1 MVKISSPILRISFF
15 IQKSRNYFSYYANF
29 PLSPLPWAQKS
40 SKNLTNSSPI
50 DIIEGEFYLIHHI
63 LMKISTKTKILSLS
77 TLLLSLSGLA
87 LANGTIR
94 ETIIKTDASN
104 RIQSIEKI
112 IFSTKGIS
120 SNSTAIPL
128 SNQQGVIH
136 LEGKF
141 SATSTEN
148 ANNINNWENALLIWG
163 EKNTIEKTW
172 KDSTIIVG
180 RRNYIEGEKAIILGG
195 ERNYGIWNE
204 STILWGEKNTAK
216 DNHNTII
223 WGQATTLY
231 GQKNISLGANNS
243 TVKGSNNIIAGSGIN
258 IANAN
263 VKKTFVW
270 SDNKNRGENLG
281 SKILTP
287 QTSNT
292 LYLRSENGVMINT
305 ATPSATLSV
314 GQMVQ
319 LGDEAGNC
327 SPDKIGTLIFRNG
340 CFYACS
346 DGQKWDNLAGTTEC
360 SNTDTNTIQFP
371 IPQATKELSPWPRP

>member
-1 MVKISSPILRISFF
+1 
-15 IQKSRNYFSYYANF
+15 
-29 PLSPLPWAQKS
+29 
-40 SKNLTNSSPI
+40 
-50 DIIEGEFYLIHHI
+50 
-63 LMKISTKTKILSLS
+63 MKISTKTKILSLS

-120 SNSTAIPL
+120 SDSTAIPL

-141 SATSTEN
+141 STTSTEN
-148 ANNINNWENALLIWG
+148 ENNNSNSWENSLLVWGKNNNIKE
-163 EKNTIEKTW
+163 TW

-180 RRNYIEGEKAIILGG
+180 RWNTIEGEKAIILGG
-195 ERNYGIWNE
+195 ERNKGIWNE
-204 STILWGEKNTAK
+204 STIVWGDKNTAK
-216 DNHNTII
+216 GNHNTII
-223 WGQATTLY
+223 WGQSTTLS

-243 TVKGSNNIIAGSGIN
+243 TVNGENNIIAGNAIN

-270 SDNKNRGENLG
+270 SDNKDRTIDFQKNFL
-281 SKILTP
+281 IP

-327 SPDKIGTLIFRNG
+327 SPNKIGTLIFRNG

>member
-1 MVKISSPILRISFF
+1 
-15 IQKSRNYFSYYANF
+15 
-29 PLSPLPWAQKS
+29 
-40 SKNLTNSSPI
+40 
-50 DIIEGEFYLIHHI
+50 
-63 LMKISTKTKILSLS
+63 MKISTKTKILSLS

-120 SNSTAIPL
+120 SDSTAIPL

-141 SATSTEN
+141 STTSTEN
-148 ANNINNWENALLIWG
+148 AETNSNSWENALLIWG
-163 EKNTIEKTW
+163 EKNKIEKIW

-180 RRNYIEGEKAIILGG
+180 KDNTIKGEKTTILGG
-195 ERNYGIWNE
+195 ERNKGIWNE
-204 STILWGEKNTAK
+204 STIVWGDKNTAK
-216 DNHNTII
+216 GNHNTII
-223 WGQATTLY
+223 WGQGTTLS

-243 TVKGSNNIIAGSGIN
+243 TVNGSNNIIAGSNIN
-258 IANAN
+258 IEKTN
-263 VKKTFVW
+263 VKNTFVW
-270 SDNKNRGENLG
+270 SDNKKR
-281 SKILTP
+281 KDDLTINP

-292 LYLRSENGVMINT
+292 LYIRSASGVMINT
-305 ATPSATLSV
+305 STSGATLTV
-314 GQMVQ
+314 NQNQMVQ
-319 LGDEAGNC
+319 IGDEAGNC

>member
-1 MVKISSPILRISFF
+1 
-15 IQKSRNYFSYYANF
+15 
-29 PLSPLPWAQKS
+29 
-40 SKNLTNSSPI
+40 
-50 DIIEGEFYLIHHI
+50 
-63 LMKISTKTKILSLS
+63 MKISTKTKILSLS
-77 TLLLSLSGLA
+77 ALTLSLSSLA
-87 LANGTIR
+87 LANDSIR
-94 ETIIKTDASN
+94 ETIIKPDLSHTV
-104 RIQSIEKI
+104 QSIEKI
-112 IFSTKGIS
+112 IFSSQGIQGDVS
-120 SNSTAIPL
+120 AIPL

-148 ANNINNWENALLIWG
+148 AENNINKWENSLLIWG
-163 EKNTIEKTW
+163 KKNQI
-172 KDSTIIVG
+172 SGAANATIIVG
-180 RRNYIEGEKAIILGG
+180 RENIIKGEKAIILGG
-195 ERNYGIWNE
+195 KNHNGFWKS
-204 STILWGEKNTAK
+204 STIVWGNNNTANG
-216 DNHNTII
+216 DLNTII
-223 WGQATTLY
+223 WGDGTTLSA
-231 GQKNISLGANNS
+231 QKNISLGANGS
-243 TVKGSNNIIAGSGIN
+243 TVQGSHNTIAGSGIN

-270 SDNKNRGENLG
+270 SDNKNRGRMFG
-281 SKILTP
+281 SEILTP

-346 DGQKWDNLAGTTEC
+346 DGQKWDNLAGTAEC
-360 SNTDTNTIQFP
+360 GGSGIKTITFD
-371 IPQATKELSPWPRP
+371 IPAPADLSKRVELGQKAAPQGPKNP

>member
-1 MVKISSPILRISFF
+1 
-15 IQKSRNYFSYYANF
+15 
-29 PLSPLPWAQKS
+29 
-40 SKNLTNSSPI
+40 
-50 DIIEGEFYLIHHI
+50 
-63 LMKISTKTKILSLS
+63 MKISTKTKILSLS

-120 SNSTAIPL
+120 SDSTAIPL

-141 SATSTEN
+141 STTSTESATSTEN
-148 ANNINNWENALLIWG
+148 ENNNSNSWENALLIWG
-163 EKNTIEKTW
+163 KNNNIKETW

-180 RRNYIEGEKAIILGG
+180 RRNTIEGEKATILGG
-195 ERNYGIWNE
+195 ETHEGKWKS
-204 STILWGEKNTAK
+204 STILWGNNNIAK
-216 DNHNTII
+216 GEFNTII
-223 WGQATTLY
+223 WGQNTTLS

-243 TVKGSNNIIAGSGIN
+243 TINGSNNIIAGNNIN
-258 IANAN
+258 IQKPN
-263 VKKTFVW
+263 VQKTFVW
-270 SDNKNRGENLG
+270 SDNKNDRNKSE
-281 SKILTP
+281 KILYP

-305 ATPSATLSV
+305 AIPSATLSV

-319 LGDEAGNC
+319 IGDEAGNC

-360 SNTDTNTIQFP
+360 STDTNTIQFP

>member
-15 IQKSRNYFSYYANF
+15 IQKSRNYFSYDANF
-29 PLSPLPWAQKS
+29 PLPPPLS
-40 SKNLTNSSPI
+40 SKKLQKFDKLLIYGYTWRWILFHSATN
-50 DIIEGEFYLIHHI
+50 
-63 LMKISTKTKILSLS
+63 MKISTKTKILSLS

-94 ETIIKTDASN
+94 ETIIKTDPSN

-120 SNSTAIPL
+120 SDSTAIPL

-141 SATSTEN
+141 STTSTEN
-148 ANNINNWENALLIWG
+148 AETNSNSWENALLIWG
-163 EKNTIEKTW
+163 KDNRIEKTW

-180 RRNYIEGEKAIILGG
+180 NWNTIEGEKTIILGG
-195 ERNYGIWNE
+195 KQNRGLWIN
-204 STILWGEKNTAK
+204 STIVWGNNNTANGK
-216 DNHNTII
+216 LNNII
-223 WGQATTLY
+223 WGQRTTLY
-231 GQKNISLGANNS
+231 EQKNISLGAINS
-243 TVKGSNNIIAGSGIN
+243 TVKGSNNIIAGSNIN
-258 IANAN
+258 IAKPN
-263 VKKTFVW
+263 VEKTFVW
-270 SDNKNRGENLG
+270 SDNKKRKDE
-281 SKILTP
+281 LTIYP

-292 LYLRSENGVMINT
+292 LYIRSASGVMINT
-305 ATPSATLSV
+305 DTSRATLTV
-314 GQMVQ
+314 NQNQMVQ
-319 LGDEAGNC
+319 IGDEAGNC

-360 SNTDTNTIQFP
+360 STDTNTIQFP

>member
-1 MVKISSPILRISFF
+1 
-15 IQKSRNYFSYYANF
+15 
-29 PLSPLPWAQKS
+29 
-40 SKNLTNSSPI
+40 
-50 DIIEGEFYLIHHI
+50 
-63 LMKISTKTKILSLS
+63 MKISTKTKILSLS

-120 SNSTAIPL
+120 SDSTAIPL

-141 SATSTEN
+141 STTSTEN
-148 ANNINNWENALLIWG
+148 AETNSNSWENALLIWG
-163 EKNTIEKTW
+163 KKNKIEKTW

-180 RRNYIEGEKAIILGG
+180 KDNTIKGEKTTILGG
-195 ERNYGIWNE
+195 ERNKGIWNE
-204 STILWGEKNTAK
+204 STIVWGDKNTTK
-216 DNHNTII
+216 GNHNTII
-223 WGQATTLY
+223 WGQNTTLSE
-231 GQKNISLGANNS
+231 QKNISLGANNS
-243 TVKGSNNIIAGSGIN
+243 TVNGSNNIIAGNAIN

-270 SDNKNRGENLG
+270 SDNKDRTIDFQKNFL
-281 SKILTP
+281 IP

-319 LGDEAGNC
+319 IGDEAGNC

-360 SNTDTNTIQFP
+360 SNTDTDTNTIQFP

>member
-1 MVKISSPILRISFF
+1 
-15 IQKSRNYFSYYANF
+15 
-29 PLSPLPWAQKS
+29 
-40 SKNLTNSSPI
+40 
-50 DIIEGEFYLIHHI
+50 
-63 LMKISTKTKILSLS
+63 MKISTKTKILSLS

-120 SNSTAIPL
+120 SDSTAIPL

-141 SATSTEN
+141 SATSTEEAKTN
-148 ANNINNWENALLIWG
+148 SNNWENSLLIWG
-163 EKNTIEKTW
+163 KENQI
-172 KDSTIIVG
+172 SGANATIIVG
-180 RRNYIEGEKAIILGG
+180 KKNRIGQKGEKTILLGG
-195 ERNYGIWNE
+195 KENHGLWKTSI
-204 STILWGEKNTAK
+204 ILWGDRNTAN
-216 DNHNTII
+216 DNLNTII
-223 WGQATTLY
+223 WGQGTTLSS
-231 GQKNISLGANNS
+231 QKNISLGANNS
-243 TVKGSNNIIAGSGIN
+243 TVKGSNNIIAGSKIN
-258 IANAN
+258 IANTN

-270 SDNKNRGENLG
+270 SDNKDRTIDFQKNFL
-281 SKILTP
+281 IP

-319 LGDEAGNC
+319 IGDEAGNC

>member
-1 MVKISSPILRISFF
+1 
-15 IQKSRNYFSYYANF
+15 
-29 PLSPLPWAQKS
+29 
-40 SKNLTNSSPI
+40 
-50 DIIEGEFYLIHHI
+50 
-63 LMKISTKTKILSLS
+63 MKISTKTKILSLS

-120 SNSTAIPL
+120 SDSTAIPL

-141 SATSTEN
+141 SATSTEEAKTN
-148 ANNINNWENALLIWG
+148 SNNWENSLLIWG
-163 EKNTIEKTW
+163 KENQI
-172 KDSTIIVG
+172 SGANATIIVG
-180 RRNYIEGEKAIILGG
+180 KKNRIGQKGEKTILLGG
-195 ERNYGIWNE
+195 KENHGLWKNSI
-204 STILWGEKNTAK
+204 ILWGDRNTAN
-216 DNHNTII
+216 DNLNTII
-223 WGQATTLY
+223 WGQETTLSS
-231 GQKNISLGANNS
+231 QKNISLGANNS
-243 TVKGSNNIIAGSGIN
+243 TVNGSNNIIAGSNIN
-258 IANAN
+258 IQNAN
-263 VKKTFVW
+263 TKNTFVW
-270 SDNKNRGENLG
+270 SDNKKR
-281 SKILTP
+281 KDDLTINP

-319 LGDEAGNC
+319 IGDEAGNC

-346 DGQKWDNLAGTTEC
+346 DGQSWDNLAGTTEC

>member
-1 MVKISSPILRISFF
+1 
-15 IQKSRNYFSYYANF
+15 
-29 PLSPLPWAQKS
+29 
-40 SKNLTNSSPI
+40 
-50 DIIEGEFYLIHHI
+50 
-63 LMKISTKTKILSLS
+63 MKISTKTKILSLS

-120 SNSTAIPL
+120 SDSTAIPL

-141 SATSTEN
+141 STTSTESATSTEN
-148 ANNINNWENALLIWG
+148 ENNNSNSWENALLIWG
-163 EKNTIEKTW
+163 KNNNIKETW

-180 RRNYIEGEKAIILGG
+180 RRNTIEGEKATILGG
-195 ERNYGIWNE
+195 ETHEGKWKS
-204 STILWGEKNTAK
+204 STILWGNNNIAK
-216 DNHNTII
+216 GEFNTII
-223 WGQATTLY
+223 WGQNTTLS

-243 TVKGSNNIIAGSGIN
+243 TINGSNNIIAGSNIN
-258 IANAN
+258 IQKPN
-263 VKKTFVW
+263 VQKTFVW
-270 SDNKNRGENLG
+270 SDNKNDRNKSE
-281 SKILTP
+281 KILSP

-292 LYLRSENGVMINT
+292 LYIRSANGVMINT

-319 LGDEAGNC
+319 IGDEAGNC

>member
-1 MVKISSPILRISFF
+1 
-15 IQKSRNYFSYYANF
+15 
-29 PLSPLPWAQKS
+29 
-40 SKNLTNSSPI
+40 
-50 DIIEGEFYLIHHI
+50 
-63 LMKISTKTKILSLS
+63 MKISTKTKILSLS

-120 SNSTAIPL
+120 SDSTAIPL

-148 ANNINNWENALLIWG
+148 ENNKSNNWENSLLIWG
-163 EKNTIEKTW
+163 KDNRIEKTW

-180 RRNYIEGEKAIILGG
+180 NWNTIEGEKTIILGG
-195 ERNYGIWNE
+195 KQNRGLWIN
-204 STILWGEKNTAK
+204 STIVWGNNNTA
-216 DNHNTII
+216 NGELNNII
-223 WGQATTLY
+223 WGQRTTLY
-231 GQKNISLGANNS
+231 EQKNISLGAINS
-243 TVKGSNNIIAGSGIN
+243 TVKGSNNIIAGSNIN
-258 IANAN
+258 IAKPN
-263 VKKTFVW
+263 VKNTFVW
-270 SDNKNRGENLG
+270 SDNKKRKDNLT
-281 SKILTP
+281 INP

-292 LYLRSENGVMINT
+292 LYIRSASGVMINT

-319 LGDEAGNC
+319 IGDEAGNC

>member
-1 MVKISSPILRISFF
+1 
-15 IQKSRNYFSYYANF
+15 
-29 PLSPLPWAQKS
+29 
-40 SKNLTNSSPI
+40 
-50 DIIEGEFYLIHHI
+50 
-63 LMKISTKTKILSLS
+63 MKISTKTKILSLS
-77 TLLLSLSGLA
+77 ALTLSLSSLA
-87 LANGTIR
+87 LANDSIR
-94 ETIIKTDASN
+94 ETIIKPDLSHTV
-104 RIQSIEKI
+104 QSIEKI
-112 IFSTKGIS
+112 IFSSQGIQGDTS
-120 SNSTAIPL
+120 AIPL

-141 SATSTEN
+141 SATSTEEAKTN
-148 ANNINNWENALLIWG
+148 SNNWENALLIWG
-163 EKNTIEKTW
+163 KENRIWEKGIKNSG

-180 RRNYIEGEKAIILGG
+180 NWNVIEGEKAIILGG
-195 ERNYGIWNE
+195 KTHEGKWKISIIAWGKNN
-204 STILWGEKNTAK
+204 STKGEF
-216 DNHNTII
+216 NTII
-223 WGQATTLY
+223 WGQRTKLSS
-231 GQKNISLGANNS
+231 QKNISLGAYDS
-243 TVKGSNNIIAGSGIN
+243 TVNGSYNTIAGSKIN
-258 IANAN
+258 IANTN

-270 SDNKNRGENLG
+270 SDNKDRTIDFQKNFL
-281 SKILTP
+281 IP

-360 SNTDTNTIQFP
+360 DGSGIKTITFD
-371 IPQATKELSPWPRP
+371 IPAPADPSKRVELGQKAAPQGPKNP

>member
-1 MVKISSPILRISFF
+1 
-15 IQKSRNYFSYYANF
+15 
-29 PLSPLPWAQKS
+29 
-40 SKNLTNSSPI
+40 
-50 DIIEGEFYLIHHI
+50 
-63 LMKISTKTKILSLS
+63 MKISTKTKILSLS

-120 SNSTAIPL
+120 SDSTAIPL

-148 ANNINNWENALLIWG
+148 ENNKSNNWENSLLIWG
-163 EKNTIEKTW
+163 KDNRIEKTW

-180 RRNYIEGEKAIILGG
+180 NWNTIEGEKTIILGG
-195 ERNYGIWNE
+195 KQNRGLWIN
-204 STILWGEKNTAK
+204 STIVWGNNNTANGK
-216 DNHNTII
+216 LNNII
-223 WGQATTLY
+223 WGQRTTLY
-231 GQKNISLGANNS
+231 EQKNISLGAINS
-243 TVKGSNNIIAGSGIN
+243 TVKGSNNIIAGSNIN
-258 IANAN
+258 IAKPN
-263 VKKTFVW
+263 VEKTFVW
-270 SDNKNRGENLG
+270 SDNKKR
-281 SKILTP
+281 KDDLTIYP
-287 QTSNT
+287 KTSNT
-292 LYLRSENGVMINT
+292 LYIRSENGVMINT

-319 LGDEAGNC
+319 IGDEAGNC

>member
-1 MVKISSPILRISFF
+1 
-15 IQKSRNYFSYYANF
+15 
-29 PLSPLPWAQKS
+29 
-40 SKNLTNSSPI
+40 
-50 DIIEGEFYLIHHI
+50 
-63 LMKISTKTKILSLS
+63 MKISTKTKILSLS

-120 SNSTAIPL
+120 SDSTAIPL

-148 ANNINNWENALLIWG
+148 ENNKSNNWENSLLIWG
-163 EKNTIEKTW
+163 KDNRIEKTW

-180 RRNYIEGEKAIILGG
+180 NWNTIEGEKTIILGG
-195 ERNYGIWNE
+195 KQNRGLWIN
-204 STILWGEKNTAK
+204 STIVWGNNNTANGK
-216 DNHNTII
+216 LNNII
-223 WGQATTLY
+223 WSQRTTLY
-231 GQKNISLGANNS
+231 EQKNISLGAINS
-243 TVKGSNNIIAGSGIN
+243 TVKGSNNIIAGSNIN
-258 IANAN
+258 IAKPN
-263 VKKTFVW
+263 VEKTFVW
-270 SDNKNRGENLG
+270 SDNKKR
-281 SKILTP
+281 KDDLTIYP

-292 LYLRSENGVMINT
+292 LYIRSENGVMINT

-319 LGDEAGNC
+319 IGDEAGNC

-360 SNTDTNTIQFP
+360 SNTDTHTIQFP

>member
-1 MVKISSPILRISFF
+1 
-15 IQKSRNYFSYYANF
+15 
-29 PLSPLPWAQKS
+29 
-40 SKNLTNSSPI
+40 
-50 DIIEGEFYLIHHI
+50 
-63 LMKISTKTKILSLS
+63 MKISTKTKILSLS

-120 SNSTAIPL
+120 SDSTAIPL

-141 SATSTEN
+141 SATSTEEAKTN
-148 ANNINNWENALLIWG
+148 SNNWENSLLIWG
-163 EKNTIEKTW
+163 KENQI
-172 KDSTIIVG
+172 SGANATIIVG
-180 RRNYIEGEKAIILGG
+180 KKNRIGQKGEKTILLGG
-195 ERNYGIWNE
+195 KENHGLWKNSI
-204 STILWGEKNTAK
+204 ILWGDRNTAN
-216 DNHNTII
+216 DNLNTII
-223 WGQATTLY
+223 WGQGTTLSS
-231 GQKNISLGANNS
+231 QKNISLGANNS
-243 TVKGSNNIIAGSGIN
+243 TVNGSNNIIAGSNIN

-270 SDNKNRGENLG
+270 SDNKDRTIDFQKNFL
-281 SKILTP
+281 IP

-319 LGDEAGNC
+319 IGDEAGNC

-346 DGQKWDNLAGTTEC
+346 DGQSWDNLAGTTEC

>member
-1 MVKISSPILRISFF
+1 
-15 IQKSRNYFSYYANF
+15 
-29 PLSPLPWAQKS
+29 
-40 SKNLTNSSPI
+40 
-50 DIIEGEFYLIHHI
+50 
-63 LMKISTKTKILSLS
+63 MKISTKTKILSLS

-120 SNSTAIPL
+120 SDSTAIPL

-148 ANNINNWENALLIWG
+148 ENNKSNNWENSLLIWG
-163 EKNTIEKTW
+163 KDNRIEKTW

-180 RRNYIEGEKAIILGG
+180 NWNTIEGEKTIILGG
-195 ERNYGIWNE
+195 KQNRGLWIN
-204 STILWGEKNTAK
+204 STIVWGNNNTANGK
-216 DNHNTII
+216 LNNII
-223 WGQATTLY
+223 WGQRTTLY
-231 GQKNISLGANNS
+231 EQKNISLGAINS
-243 TVKGSNNIIAGSGIN
+243 TVKGSNNIIAGSNIN
-258 IANAN
+258 IAKPN
-263 VKKTFVW
+263 VEKTFVW
-270 SDNKNRGENLG
+270 SDNKKR
-281 SKILTP
+281 KDDLTIYP

-292 LYLRSENGVMINT
+292 LYIRSENGVMINT

-319 LGDEAGNC
+319 IGDEAGNC